1 MKVGTTT
8 TAATTQGFI
17 AARDGVFRGADDSA
31 APLIAWCPTRW
42 RCRTRARRLAAHD
55 GLGHIGLEKLP
66 GIGSGWRL
74 VDIDVGNDR
83 GADEQRRLIGVVI
96 DEIDPD
102 RQPLDH
108 LDEIARGVLGRQQCQ
123 GRSGPLGKAGDPALE
138 DVLAAVHVDVQID
151 RLPDAQVA
159 QLRFLEVGVNPD
171 FVERANRH
179 QVLADLNK
187 IARIDVAPR
196 DDAVDL
202 RDDVGVT
209 QIQFGLREIALWR
222 LRVSPRPA

>member
-8 TAATTQGFI
+8 TAATIQGFI
-17 AARDGVFRGADDSA
+17 AARDRGIQAVSTTA
-31 APLIAWCPTRW
+31 TALVIAWCPTRW
-42 RCRTRARRLAAHD
+42 RPDQGSEMAAC
-55 GLGHIGLEKLP
+55 GLRHIGLEKLP
-66 GIGSGWRL
+66 GIGSGRRL
-74 VDIDVGNDR
+74 IDIDVGNDR
-83 GADEQRRLIGVVI
+83 GADEQRRPIGVVI

-102 RQPLDH
+102 RQPLHH

-123 GRSGPLGKAGDPALE
+123 GRPGSHGEAGDPALE

-179 QVLADLNK
+179 QVLADLN
-187 IARIDVAPR
+187 IVARIDVAPR

-202 RDDVGVT
+202 R
-209 QIQFGLREIALWR
+209 R
-222 LRVSPRPA
+222 

>member
-8 TAATTQGFI
+8 TAATTQGFV
-17 AARDGVFRGADDSA
+17 AARDREFSGVDDSYRA
-31 APLIAWCPTRW
+31 AHLPGAR
-42 RCRTRARRLAAHD
+42 RAGGRTRARRRRHR

-83 GADEQRRLIGVVI
+83 GADEQRCLIGVVI

-123 GRSGPLGKAGDPALE
+123 GRSGSHGEAGDPAFE
-138 DVLAAVHVDVQID
+138 DVRAAVHVDVQID
-151 RLPDAQVA
+151 GLPDAQVA

-179 QVLADLNK
+179 QVLADLN
-187 IARIDVAPR
+187 IVARIDVAPR
-196 DDAVDL
+196 DDAVDV
-202 RDDVGVT
+202 R
-209 QIQFGLREIALWR
+209 
-222 LRVSPRPA
+222 